1 MTTPKS
7 PSQPAESNRR
17 GSPWRDPPAATVT
30 HPASHDVDHGVGYE
44 TGAGLDDATPSFMS
58 ALRRFRSRHGL
69 SPVGQTPLLADADL
83 DNLRAI
89 DCERPGLDIDDIA
102 TGTEPAS
109 ST

>member
-1 MTTPKS
+1 MTQTPKT
-7 PSQPAESNRR
+7 PSQPAEPNRR
-17 GSPWRDPPAATVT
+17 GSPWRDPPAATVN
-30 HPASHDVDHGVGYE
+30 HAGDEHARYE

-69 SPVGQTPLLADADL
+69 SPVGQTPLLADTDL

>member
-1 MTTPKS
+1 MTKTPKTPS
-7 PSQPAESNRR
+7 PQTREANRQ
-17 GSPWRDPPAATVT
+17 GAPWRDPI
-30 HPASHDVDHGVGYE
+30 HHGVGYE

-69 SPVGQTPLLADADL
+69 SPVGQTPLLADTDL

-102 TGTEPAS
+102 TANEPPS
-109 ST
+109 SI